1 LYQLLEITSGVV
13 RVDGVDVTTLS
24 RDAVRAKLI
33 TLPQETLFVPGTI
46 KHNLTLWSDVNHD
59 RIENALRKVELW
71 QRVCELGGLETL
83 LDPSTMFSQGQRQLF
98 CLARAM
104 LKDGPI
110 LVIDEATS
118 KYGLT
123 PSYMRHC
130 LSANF

>member
-1 LYQLLEITSGVV
+1 MV
-13 RVDGVDVTTLS
+13 RIDGVDITTLS

-46 KHNLTLWSDVNHD
+46 KHNLTLWSDVDDD
-59 RIENALRKVELW
+59 RIESALHKVELW
-71 QRVCELGGLETL
+71 QKVSELGGLETE
-83 LDPSTMFSQGQRQLF
+83 LDPSTMFSQGQKQLF

-118 KYGLT
+118 K
-123 PSYMRHC
+123 
-130 LSANF
+130 